1 MSDISALESRITA
14 ALDRIRLGV
23 DAQSFHGGGT
33 DALNAALENERAANV
48 ELIERVRVLK
58 DRQDSQVAAL
68 SARVEKQRAQLIA
81 YDAQIQNLRASNSQL
96 REANTLLREAM
107 TEGLAPE
114 LVDMAISAEITALQ
128 AQRTAEATEIE
139 AILAE
144 LKPLIE
150 ETPHAAG

>member
-23 DAQSFHGGGT
+23 DAQSVHGDGT

-68 SARVEKQRAQLIA
+68 SARVEKQRAQLGA

-96 REANTLLREAM
+96 REANTLLREAI

-114 LVDMAISAEITALQ
+114 LVDMAVAAEITALQ
-128 AQRTAEATEIE
+128 VQRIAEATEIE